1 MIAMYQL
8 ELFDE
13 DDRPATK
20 EELEIFFREMEE
32 ILTKQED
39 AA

>member
-1 MIAMYQL
+1 MNQL

-13 DDRPATK
+13 EDRPATK

-32 ILTKQED
+32 LLTQPEE

>member
-1 MIAMYQL
+1 MNQL

-13 DDRPATK
+13 DDRPATE
-20 EELEIFFREMEE
+20 EELETFFREMAE
-32 ILTKQED
+32 ILTLPED